1 MLIVQLIV
9 WILFVGVIVWAIQ
22 SIIPVLP
29 VNAAFKK
36 VAQVLL
42 IAAACIWLIFIVASF
57 FGVAPMPG
65 YGPTYPSRHW
75 R

>member
-1 MLIVQLIV
+1 MIQLIV

-29 VNAAFKK
+29 VSPPFKK
-36 VAQVLL
+36 VATVLL
-42 IAAACIWLIFIVASF
+42 IAAAALWLIAIVASF
-57 FGVAPMPG
+57 FGVSPWPGGGAP
-65 YGPTYPSRHW
+65 YPARHW